1 MQNLRVILLAVIV
14 VTAVVGA
21 SGTAAGAQSVGAEF
35 EYSEG
40 EKLSPD
46 FSGQEPI
53 QTASGNTCEFPL
65 NITDTTGTEITL
77 DEQPDRIT
85 TTNPSAAQTLWEIGA
100 QDRVVGVTKF
110 AGYLNGTDSKAN
122 VSAEFGVSIEK
133 VVATDPDLV
142 LAPNASAGQVADLRA
157 QNLTVYHFPAATD
170 IDDIAAKT
178 ERTGRLV
185 GNCEAA
191 TDINNEMNQTVENV
205 ENQTAELDR
214 PDTLY
219 PLGGGYVAGDNT
231 FINEIMQIGGTTNVA
246 ASEADGYPQLSDEV
260 ILKTDP
266 EIILVTDTEGAILD
280 KEPYAS
286 TTAGADDN
294 YVIMNKSYLNQPAP
308 RSVIESTET
317 LAAAVEDLQADKTE
331 DTTDSNGTCGFPLT
345 VTDATGTE
353 ITLDEQPDR
362 ITTTNPSAAQTLW
375 EIGAQDRVVG
385 VSKFAGYLNGTDSK
399 ANVSAEFG
407 VSIEKVVATD
417 PDLVLAPNASAGQVA
432 DLRAQNL
439 TVYHFPAATD
449 IDDIAAKTER
459 TGRLVGNCEAATD
472 INNEM
477 NQTVENVENQTSDL
491 DRPDALYPLGGGY
504 VAGDNTFINE
514 IMQIGGTTNVAASE
528 ADGYPQLSDE
538 VILQTNPEL
547 MLVTDSEASIL
558 ERQPYASTSAGKN
571 NNYVVLN
578 NNYLNQPAPRS
589 VIESTKTLANG
600 VEDLQSEDDR
610 DDTSGT
616 DGSGGSSSDE
626 NDRDDTSGTGGSGDS
641 SSSDEDDRN
650 DENEQDEMAVDE
662 NETAVDENETAVD
675 ENETA
680 VDANETAVDEN
691 ETAVDA
697 NETAVDENETTVVE
711 NQTATD
717 TPSKENTTST
727 ELNSTSN
734 EEDDKTGTSNDVANQ
749 ETEQDAGLSN
759 TTDEGTE
766 SEVPGFGI
774 VVTVLVILGFAYLSP
789 RE

>member
-1 MQNLRVILLAVIV
+1 
-14 VTAVVGA
+14 
-21 SGTAAGAQSVGAEF
+21 
-35 EYSEG
+35 
-40 EKLSPD
+40 
-46 FSGQEPI
+46 
-53 QTASGNTCEFPL
+53 
-65 NITDTTGTEITL
+65 
-77 DEQPDRIT
+77 
-85 TTNPSAAQTLWEIGA
+85 
-100 QDRVVGVTKF
+100 
-110 AGYLNGTDSKAN
+110 
-122 VSAEFGVSIEK
+122 
-133 VVATDPDLV
+133 
-142 LAPNASAGQVADLRA
+142 
-157 QNLTVYHFPAATD
+157 
-170 IDDIAAKT
+170 
-178 ERTGRLV
+178 
-185 GNCEAA
+185 
-191 TDINNEMNQTVENV
+191 
-205 ENQTAELDR
+205 
-214 PDTLY
+214 
-219 PLGGGYVAGDNT
+219 
-231 FINEIMQIGGTTNVA
+231 
-246 ASEADGYPQLSDEV
+246 
-260 ILKTDP
+260 
-266 EIILVTDTEGAILD
+266 
-280 KEPYAS
+280 
-286 TTAGADDN
+286 
-294 YVIMNKSYLNQPAP
+294 MNKSYLNQPAP

-317 LAAAVEDLQADKTE
+317 LAAAVEDLQANKTE

-375 EIGAQDRVVG
+375 EIGEQPDRITTTNPSAAQTLWEIGAQDRVVG
-385 VSKFAGYLNGTDSK
+385 VTKFAGYLNGTDSK
-399 ANVSAEFG
+399 TNVSAEFG
-407 VSIEKVVATD
+407 VSVEKVVATDPDLVLAPNASAGQVADLRVATD

-449 IDDIAAKTER
+449 IDDIAAKTEH

-477 NQTVENVENQTSDL
+477 NQTVKNVENQTAEL

-547 MLVTDSEASIL
+547 MVVTDSEASIL
-558 ERQPYASTSAGKN
+558 ERQPYASTSAGEN

-600 VEDLQSEDDR
+600 VEELQSEDDRDDTSGTDGSGDSSSGEDDR

-616 DGSGGSSSDE
+616 DGSGGSSS
-626 NDRDDTSGTGGSGDS
+626 
-641 SSSDEDDRN
+641 SDEDDRN
-650 DENEQDEMAVDE
+650 DENEQD
-662 NETAVDENETAVD
+662 ETAVDENETAVD
-675 ENETA
+675 ENETV
-680 VDANETAVDEN
+680 VDTN

-697 NETAVDENETTVVE
+697 NETAVNENETTVEE

-734 EEDDKTGTSNDVANQ
+734 EEDDKTGTSDVANQ

>member
-1 MQNLRVILLAVIV
+1 M
-14 VTAVVGA
+14 
-21 SGTAAGAQSVGAEF
+21 GAQDRVVA
-35 EYSEG
+35 
-40 EKLSPD
+40 
-46 FSGQEPI
+46 
-53 QTASGNTCEFPL
+53 
-65 NITDTTGTEITL
+65 TGTEITL

-110 AGYLNGTDSKAN
+110 AGYLNGTDSKTN
-122 VSAEFGVSIEK
+122 VSAEFGVSVEKVVATDPDLVLAPNASAGQVADLRAQNLTFGVSVEK

-178 ERTGRLV
+178 EHTGRLV

-191 TDINNEMNQTVENV
+191 TDINNEMNQTVKNV
-205 ENQTAELDR
+205 ENQTAE
-214 PDTLY
+214 
-219 PLGGGYVAGDNT
+219 
-231 FINEIMQIGGTTNVA
+231 
-246 ASEADGYPQLSDEV
+246 
-260 ILKTDP
+260 
-266 EIILVTDTEGAILD
+266 
-280 KEPYAS
+280 
-286 TTAGADDN
+286 
-294 YVIMNKSYLNQPAP
+294 
-308 RSVIESTET
+308 
-317 LAAAVEDLQADKTE
+317 
-331 DTTDSNGTCGFPLT
+331 
-345 VTDATGTE
+345 
-353 ITLDEQPDR
+353 
-362 ITTTNPSAAQTLW
+362 
-375 EIGAQDRVVG
+375 
-385 VSKFAGYLNGTDSK
+385 
-399 ANVSAEFG
+399 
-407 VSIEKVVATD
+407 
-417 PDLVLAPNASAGQVA
+417 
-432 DLRAQNL
+432 
-439 TVYHFPAATD
+439 
-449 IDDIAAKTER
+449 
-459 TGRLVGNCEAATD
+459 
-472 INNEM
+472 
-477 NQTVENVENQTSDL
+477 L

-514 IMQIGGTTNVAASE
+514 IMQIGGTTNIAASE

-547 MLVTDSEASIL
+547 MVVTDSEASIL
-558 ERQPYASTSAGKN
+558 ERQPYASTSAGEN
-571 NNYVVLN
+571 NNHVVLN

-600 VEDLQSEDDR
+600 VEELQSEDDRDDTSGTDGSGDSSSGEDDR

-616 DGSGGSSSDE
+616 DGSGGSSS
-626 NDRDDTSGTGGSGDS
+626 
-641 SSSDEDDRN
+641 SDEDDRN
-650 DENEQDEMAVDE
+650 DENEQD
-662 NETAVDENETAVD
+662 ETAVDENETAVD
-675 ENETA
+675 ENETV
-680 VDANETAVDEN
+680 VDTN

-697 NETAVDENETTVVE
+697 NETAVNENETTVEE

-734 EEDDKTGTSNDVANQ
+734 EEDDKTGTSDVANQ

>member
-1 MQNLRVILLAVIV
+1 MQNLRVILLVVVV
-14 VTAVVGA
+14 VTAIVGA

-46 FSGQEPI
+46 FSGHEPL

-65 NITDTTGTEITL
+65 NITDATGTEITL

-85 TTNPSAAQTLWEIGA
+85 TTSPSAAQTLWEIGA
-100 QDRVVGVTKF
+100 QDRVVGVTEF
-110 AGYLNGTDSKAN
+110 AGYLNGTGSKAN
-122 VSAEFGVSIEK
+122 VSAEFGVSVEK

-142 LAPNASAGQVADLRA
+142 LAPNASAGQVADLRT

-191 TDINNEMNQTVENV
+191 AEVNNEMNQTVENV
-205 ENQTAELDR
+205 ENQTSDLDR
-214 PDTLY
+214 LDALY

-294 YVIMNKSYLNQPAP
+294 YVVMNKSYLNQPAP
-308 RSVIESTET
+308 RSVIESTKS
-317 LAAAVEDLQADKTE
+317 LAAAVKDLQADKTE
-331 DTTDSNGTCGFPLT
+331 DTADSNGTCGFPLT
-345 VTDATGTE
+345 ITDTTGTE

-385 VSKFAGYLNGTDSK
+385 VTEFAGYLNGTGSK
-399 ANVSAEFG
+399 TNVSAEFG
-407 VSIEKVVATD
+407 VSVEKVVATD

-432 DLRAQNL
+432 DLRTQNL

-459 TGRLVGNCEAATD
+459 TGRLVGNCEAATK

-504 VAGDNTFINE
+504 VAGNNTFINE

-558 ERQPYASTSAGKN
+558 ERQPYASTSAGEN

-616 DGSGGSSSDE
+616 DGSGGSSSSDE
-626 NDRDDTSGTGGSGDS
+626 N
-641 SSSDEDDRN
+641 DRN
-650 DENEQDEMAVDE
+650 DENEQDETAVGESETAVDE
-662 NETAVDENETAVD
+662 NETVVNTNETAVDENETVVNT
-675 ENETA
+675 NETA
-680 VDANETAVDEN
+680 VDTNETAVN
-691 ETAVDA
+691 
-697 NETAVDENETTVVE
+697 ENETTVEE

-734 EEDDKTGTSNDVANQ
+734 EEDDRTGTSNDVANQ

>member
-1 MQNLRVILLAVIV
+1 MKNLRVILLAMV
-14 VTAVVGA
+14 VATAVVGA

-35 EYSEG
+35 EHAESES
-40 EKLSPD
+40 LSTNY
-46 FSGQEPI
+46 SGQEPM
-53 QTASGNTCEFPL
+53 QTAGNNTCGFPL
-65 NITDTTGTEITL
+65 NVTDATGTEITL
-77 DEQPDRIT
+77 DERPDRIT

-100 QDRVVGVTKF
+100 QDRVVGVTEF
-110 AGYLNGTDSKAN
+110 AGYLSGTDSKTN
-122 VSAEFGVSIEK
+122 VSAEFGVSVEK

-142 LAPNASAGQVADLRA
+142 LAPNASADQVADLRA

-185 GNCEAA
+185 GNCETAA
-191 TDINNEMNQTVENV
+191 EVNTEMNQTVEDV
-205 ENQTAELDR
+205 ESQTAELDR
-214 PDTLY
+214 LDALY
-219 PLGGGYVAGDNT
+219 PLGGGFVAADNT
-231 FINEIMQIGGTTNVA
+231 FINEIMKIAGTTNVA

-280 KEPYAS
+280 REPYAS
-286 TTAGADDN
+286 TTAGAEDN
-294 YVIMNKSYLNQPAP
+294 YVVMNTNYLNQPAP
-308 RSVIESTET
+308 RSVIESTKT
-317 LAAAVEDLQADKTE
+317 LAAAVEDLQANKTE
-331 DTTDSNGTCGFPLT
+331 ETVNSSGTCGFPLT

-353 ITLDEQPDR
+353 ITINEQPDR

-375 EIGAQDRVVG
+375 ELGAQDRVVG
-385 VSKFAGYLNGTDSK
+385 VTEFAGYLNGTASK
-399 ANVSAEFG
+399 TNVSAEFG
-407 VSIEKVVATD
+407 VSVEKVVATN

-449 IDDIAAKTER
+449 VGDIAAKTER
-459 TGRLVGNCEAATD
+459 TGRLVGNCETAAEVNT
-472 INNEM
+472 EM
-477 NQTVENVENQTSDL
+477 NQTVENVENQTAEL

-504 VAGDNTFINE
+504 VAADNTFINE

-547 MLVTDSEASIL
+547 IVVTDSEASIL
-558 ERQPYASTSAGKN
+558 ERQPYASTNAGEN
-571 NNYVVLN
+571 GNYVVLN

-600 VEDLQSEDDR
+600 VEELQSEDAKDDR
-610 DDTSGT
+610 SRT
-616 DGSGGSSSDE
+616 DESSGSSSD
-626 NDRDDTSGTGGSGDS
+626 D
-641 SSSDEDDRN
+641 DDRN
-650 DENEQDEMAVDE
+650 EEDEQDEVVDANKTAVDTNE
-662 NETAVDENETAVD
+662 TAVDTNETAVDENETAVD

-680 VDANETAVDEN
+680 VDTNETAVDTNETAVDTNETAVDEN
-691 ETAVDA
+691 ET
-697 NETAVDENETTVVE
+697 VVNG

-717 TPSKENTTST
+717 TSSKESTTSA
-727 ELNSTSN
+727 EPNDTSN
-734 EEDDKTGTSNDVANQ
+734 QEGNETETSNDVVNQ
-749 ETEQDAGLSN
+749 ETEQDGGPSN
-759 TTDEGTE
+759 TTDDGTE

-789 RE
+789 QR

>member
-1 MQNLRVILLAVIV
+1 M
-14 VTAVVGA
+14 
-21 SGTAAGAQSVGAEF
+21 
-35 EYSEG
+35 
-40 EKLSPD
+40 
-46 FSGQEPI
+46 
-53 QTASGNTCEFPL
+53 QTAENNTCEFPL
-65 NITDTTGTEITL
+65 NVTDATGTEITL

-85 TTNPSAAQTLWEIGA
+85 TTNPSAAQTLWELGA
-100 QDRVVGVTKF
+100 QDRVVGVTEF
-110 AGYLNGTDSKAN
+110 AGYLNGTDSKTN
-122 VSAEFGVSIEK
+122 VSAEFGVSVEK

-170 IDDIAAKT
+170 TDDIAAKT

-191 TDINNEMNQTVENV
+191 AEVNNEMNQTVENV
-205 ENQTAELDR
+205 ESQTAELDR
-214 PDTLY
+214 PDALY
-219 PLGGGYVAGDNT
+219 PLGGGYVAADNT

-266 EIILVTDTEGAILD
+266 EVVLVTDTEGAILE

-294 YVIMNKSYLNQPAP
+294 YVVMNRSYLNQPAP
-308 RSVIESTET
+308 RSVIESTKT

-331 DTTDSNGTCGFPLT
+331 DTTDSSDTCGFPLT

-385 VSKFAGYLNGTDSK
+385 VTGFAGYLNGTDSK
-399 ANVSAEFG
+399 TNVSAEFG
-407 VSIEKVVATD
+407 VSVEKVVATD

-449 IDDIAAKTER
+449 TEDIASKTER

-477 NQTVENVENQTSDL
+477 NQTVENVENQTADL

-504 VAGDNTFINE
+504 VAADNTFINE

-547 MLVTDSEASIL
+547 MVVTDSEASIL
-558 ERQPYASTSAGKN
+558 ERQPYASTSAGEN

-600 VEDLQSEDDR
+600 VEDLQSEGDR

-616 DGSGGSSSDE
+616 DGSGG
-626 NDRDDTSGTGGSGDS
+626 TGN
-641 SSSDEDDRN
+641 DEDDRN
-650 DENEQDEMAVDE
+650 DKNEQDETTVDA
-662 NETAVDENETAVD
+662 NETAVDTNET
-675 ENETA
+675 T

-691 ETAVDA
+691 Q
-697 NETAVDENETTVVE
+697 TT
-711 NQTATD
+711 TD
-717 TPSKENTTST
+717 TSSKENTTSA
-727 ELNSTSN
+727 EFNGTSN
-734 EEDDKTGTSNDVANQ
+734 DEDDKTGTSNDVANQ
-749 ETEQDAGLSN
+749 ETEQDGGPSN

-774 VVTVLVILGFAYLSP
+774 IVTVLVILGFTYLSP

>member
-1 MQNLRVILLAVIV
+1 M
-14 VTAVVGA
+14 
-21 SGTAAGAQSVGAEF
+21 
-35 EYSEG
+35 
-40 EKLSPD
+40 SPD
-46 FSGQEPI
+46 LSGQEPI
-53 QTASGNTCEFPL
+53 QTASGNTCEFPI
-65 NITDTTGTEITL
+65 NITDATGTEVTL
-77 DEQPDRIT
+77 TERPDRIT

-100 QDRVVGVTKF
+100 QDRVVGVTEF
-110 AGYLNGTDSKAN
+110 AGYLNGTHSKTN
-122 VSAEFGVSIEK
+122 VSAGFGVSVEK

-170 IDDIAAKT
+170 IDDIASKT

-191 TDINNEMNQTVENV
+191 AEVNNEMNQTVENV
-205 ENQTAELDR
+205 ENQTAKLNR
-214 PDTLY
+214 PDALY

-260 ILKTDP
+260 ILNTDP

-280 KEPYAS
+280 REPYAS

-294 YVIMNKSYLNQPAP
+294 YVVMNNSYLNQPAP
-308 RSVIESTET
+308 RSVIESTKT
-317 LAAAVEDLQADKTE
+317 LAAAVEDLQADKAE

-353 ITLDEQPDR
+353 VTLTERPDR

-375 EIGAQDRVVG
+375 EIGAQDQVVG
-385 VSKFAGYLNGTDSK
+385 VTKFAGYLNGTDNK
-399 ANVSAEFG
+399 TNVSAEFG
-407 VSIEKVVATD
+407 VNVEKVVATD

-432 DLRAQNL
+432 DLRVQNL

-449 IDDIAAKTER
+449 TDDIASKTER
-459 TGRLVGNCEAATD
+459 TGRLVGNCEAAAEV
-472 INNEM
+472 NNEM
-477 NQTVENVENQTSDL
+477 NQTVENVENQTAEL

-547 MLVTDSEASIL
+547 MLVTDPEASIL
-558 ERQPYASTSAGKN
+558 ERQPYASTSAGEN

-610 DDTSGT
+610 DDISGT
-616 DGSGGSSSDE
+616 DGSGD
-626 NDRDDTSGTGGSGDS
+626 

-650 DENEQDEMAVDE
+650 DENEQDE
-662 NETAVDENETAVD
+662 TAVDENETVID
-675 ENETA
+675 TNETA
-680 VDANETAVDEN
+680 VDANETVVDTN
-691 ETAVDA
+691 ETAA
-697 NETAVDENETTVVE
+697 NENETTVDE

-717 TPSKENTTST
+717 TPSKENTTSV
-727 ELNSTSN
+727 ELNSTTN
-734 EEDDKTGTSNDVANQ
+734 EEDNKTGTSNDVANQ
-749 ETEQDAGLSN
+749 ETEQDGELSN

-774 VVTVLVILGFAYLSP
+774 VVTILVIFGFAYLSP
-789 RE
+789 RK